1 MATKKGVVEV
11 VAWGNVSQ
19 QWKITQ
25 IVLTQQ
31 GRIQE
36 FFIGGGG
43 GVQTLV
49 QKGLLNFFVA
59 NYFFPHPLPPIT
71 VARYKSLAPYVYLNS
86 TRKGMHPW
94 NILPLCRNCRPAE
107 KAETTTCFS
116 ICECRSPMA
125 REILLC
131 EQRRTDHRRVPENNY
146 ISEYP
151 WKLV

>member
-1 MATKKGVVEV
+1 MKDHTNSSHSIGADPG
-11 VAWGNVSQ
+11 
-19 QWKITQ
+19 IF
-25 IVLTQQ
+25 LL
-31 GRIQE
+31 
-36 FFIGGGG
+36 GGGG
-43 GVQTLV
+43 GP
-49 QKGLLNFFVA
+49 NFGSEWTVEPFWGK
-59 NYFFPHPLPPIT
+59 YFSPHPLPPIT

-86 TRKGMHPW
+86 TRKGMHPC
-94 NILPLCRNCRPAE
+94 NILLLCRNCRPAE

-146 ISEYP
+146 SSEYP